1 VTANHTLKAVFTQ
14 KPIVVFTIVA
24 DADINGTISPFGNV
38 LVEEGENQQFVISA
52 KPNYIVDQIIVDN
65 VPLADIAAYR
75 DGSAYKYTF
84 SFVRGNHT
92 ISVKT
97 RVSPPVVLPVFITN
111 TIEGV
116 ANGIQD
122 ALGTTDASTPI
133 IVAIPAVAAAG
144 AASLPTMMSTMSG
157 TGLLNLLLAGIGYRK
172 KNKKKWGRV
181 VSDDTGLPVSG
192 VRVQLIR
199 VVQESATDTVL
210 RKSIAEVYTDKDGD
224 FGFVAEPGL
233 YQLDVYKENSTVST
247 MIPGFYNPGSYIEI
261 KNPEQGLVIP
271 DIAMTL
277 DHASLE
283 KRQHSTKNVEI
294 AERIL
299 AVASFLFLVVGT
311 FVSLDDLINNFG
323 AEAIILSGI
332 YAFLWIVNVSN
343 AVSHKSPW
351 GVIVDSTTGK
361 VVPMALV
368 RIMDKEGKKIIKTVI
383 SNEFGRY
390 SSFVPKG
397 KYQVIVSRPGYAMMH
412 PAFYSGADQMN
423 TVNVVVQLK
432 KKD

>member
-1 VTANHTLKAVFTQ
+1 
-14 KPIVVFTIVA
+14 
-24 DADINGTISPFGNV
+24 
-38 LVEEGENQQFVISA
+38 
-52 KPNYIVDQIIVDN
+52 
-65 VPLADIAAYR
+65 
-75 DGSAYKYTF
+75 
-84 SFVRGNHT
+84 
-92 ISVKT
+92 
-97 RVSPPVVLPVFITN
+97 
-111 TIEGV
+111 
-116 ANGIQD
+116 
-122 ALGTTDASTPI
+122 
-133 IVAIPAVAAAG
+133 
-144 AASLPTMMSTMSG
+144 MMSTMSG

-210 RKSIAEVYTDKDGD
+210 RKNIAEAYTDKDGD

-271 DIAMTL
+271 DIALTL

-283 KRQHSTKNVEI
+283 KRQHNTKNVEI

-299 AVASFLFLVVGT
+299 AVFSFLFLVAGT

-332 YAFLWIVNVSN
+332 YAFLWIVNISN
-343 AVSHKSPW
+343 TVSHKSPW

-432 KKD
+432 KKE